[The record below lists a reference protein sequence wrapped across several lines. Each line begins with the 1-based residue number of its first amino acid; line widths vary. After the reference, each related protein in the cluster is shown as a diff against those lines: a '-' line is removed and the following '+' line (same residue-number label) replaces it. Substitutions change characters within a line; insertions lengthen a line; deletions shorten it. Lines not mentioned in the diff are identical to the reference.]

1 VIRSSRRQRYYMRES
16 DIIRLRHILDAS
28 YKIINFADKRKR
40 GELDR
45 DEMLISA
52 LIRQIEIIG
61 EAATKI
67 SNDVREQLPEIPWRS
82 MIGMRNMLI
91 HMYDDVNLDTVWYTI
106 RFSIPKL
113 IEDLEKIPELK

>member
-1 VIRSSRRQRYYMRES
+1 MREA

-28 YKIINFADKRKR
+28 HKIVFFADRRKR
-40 GELDR
+40 SELDS
-45 DEMLISA
+45 DEMLTSA

-67 SNDVREQLPEIPWRS
+67 SNDIREQLPEIPWRS

-113 IEDLEKIPELK
+113 IDELEKIPELKQIQD

>member
-1 VIRSSRRQRYYMRES
+1 MREA

-45 DEMLISA
+45 DDMLISA

>member
-1 VIRSSRRQRYYMRES
+1 MREA

-40 GELDR
+40 GELDK

>member
-1 VIRSSRRQRYYMRES
+1 MREA

-40 GELDR
+40 GELDK

-113 IEDLEKIPELK
+113 IEDLEKTPELK

>member
-1 VIRSSRRQRYYMRES
+1 MRES

-40 GELDR
+40 GELDK

-113 IEDLEKIPELK
+113 IEDLEKTPELK